1 MLQVVH
7 DMFHAARSL
16 AKTRSFTIVV
26 VASLGIGM
34 GTFVGLVTFIRA
46 MTSPVRGVNPD
57 GLVELLVTPTGP
69 LKARA
74 GDWAIEQWSY
84 PDFIELREADTG
96 MDLTGWAIGESH
108 HQRAEGT
115 TPVAVPTMFVSANY
129 FSTIGVS
136 LARGPGFDPAG
147 ADARSDAPSAQP
159 RVIVGHDFWRNV
171 LGSDSDIIGK
181 TITLDGVPHVVVG
194 IASPGYSGHLD
205 ADFAPGVHLFAP
217 LGRHPRF
224 RNDKSL
230 PFNRDIDWVR
240 IYGRLSAGVS
250 IAQANSAV
258 SAIVTG
264 LAERYPSSNEFKAST
279 VEPYYVRGARIRPQN
294 VRARFWL
301 LSLSGMVLLIVCLNI
316 CGMMLVRGATR
327 ERELSIRE
335 ALGAGRRRLIQYL
348 LSEAIL
354 LAFMGGALSAFVLFG
369 IPALVAW
376 RLGVPVPAEIDLD
389 AVGVVVSAGLC
400 LVVTML
406 FGLLPAIRFSRPN
419 IISALK
425 DDAGGGGR
433 RVGRVHR
440 LAAAVQLGIAIPFLV
455 ISGVLL
461 DRVRTADFGFETD
474 GLVAARLD
482 PGTPKELSR
491 PGGPGFFLRSVRDN
505 LKQAS
510 GVTSVTIAD
519 GMPIDFVRRNIRVA
533 RPREAQARQRAASS
547 DGPEFVN
554 AHYTRVAEGYLETIG
569 VSMLRGRSIT
579 AEDRAANARVAV
591 ISEPLAR
598 QLFPDDNA
606 IGERLRFALDGNR
619 EQEFTIVGVSADF
632 ATSQL
637 TTTRPQFLLP
647 LPEEPASKVF
657 LIARGATAD
666 EEQLTS
672 AFLNAVREFDP
683 DFTPEGFI
691 MGGFITGPRIME
703 KSIGDLIAESA
714 VVAITGSV
722 VLVLAA
728 LGISGVIGFMV
739 ATRTREIAV
748 RMALG
753 ASRLRVVGL
762 MLSDVVKLV
771 LPGLAGGLLI
781 AAVLVRGF
789 LPIPAGGLE
798 PVAYMVAAAIA
809 VGVAL
814 VAGMPSARRAASV
827 HPMVAM
833 RSE

>member
-1 MLQVVH
+1 MLQVVR
-7 DMFHAARSL
+7 DMVHAARSL

-34 GTFVGLVTFIRA
+34 GTFAGLVTFIRL
-46 MTSPVRGVNPD
+46 MTAPVPGVNTD

-69 LKARA
+69 LRARA

-108 HQRAEGT
+108 HQRAERSA
-115 TPVAVPTMFVSANY
+115 PVAVPTMFVSANY

-136 LARGPGFDPAG
+136 LARGPGFEPAG
-147 ADARSDAPSAQP
+147 ADARSDTPSAQP
-159 RVIVGHDFWRNV
+159 RVVVGYDFWQNV

-181 TITLDGVPHVVVG
+181 TITLDDIPHVVVG
-194 IASPGYSGHLD
+194 IAAPRYGGHLD
-205 ADFAPGVHLFAP
+205 EDFAPGVHLFVP

-230 PFNRDIDWVR
+230 SFNRDIDWVH

-250 IAQANSAV
+250 IAQANSTV

-264 LAERYPSSNEFKAST
+264 LAERYRSSNEFKAST
-279 VEPYYVRGARIRPQN
+279 VEPYYVRGARICPQN

-376 RLGVPVPAEIDLD
+376 RLGVPVPPEIDLD
-389 AVGVVVSAGLC
+389 AVGVAVSVGLC
-400 LVVTML
+400 LVVSML

-461 DRVRTADFGFETD
+461 DRVRTADFGFQTD

-482 PGTPKELSR
+482 PGASKELSR

-533 RPREAQARQRAASS
+533 
-547 DGPEFVN
+547 GPNSAEFVN
-554 AHYTRVAEGYLETIG
+554 AHYTRVAEGYLDTIG

-579 AEDRAANARVAV
+579 ADDRAANARVAV
-591 ISEPLAR
+591 ISEPLAL
-598 QLFPDDNA
+598 QLFPDGNV
-606 IGERLRFALDGNR
+606 IGERLRFALNENR
-619 EQEFTIVGVSADF
+619 EQEFTIVGVTADF

-647 LPEEPASKVF
+647 LPEEPTSKVF
-657 LIARGATAD
+657 LIARGAAAD
-666 EEQLTS
+666 EEKLTS

-691 MGGFITGPRIME
+691 MGGFITGSRILE

-753 ASRLRVVGL
+753 ASRLRVVSL

-814 VAGMPSARRAASV
+814 VAGLPSARRAASV